1 MRESFQSALSGRV
14 TIRVTGF
21 FLERF
26 LNLTAKRGLPT
37 WDVQR
42 ISETEMLLTT
52 TPAAFRRMRDAAFRA
67 GVRVRVAGK
76 SGLPFRLRPYRRR
89 KALLLGLLLFLL
101 MPLAASQFLWSITV
115 EGCEQLKPSQVL
127 EVLEGLGVKRGA
139 FLTGLDTERI
149 ETQAA
154 LELDELSFI
163 AINLKGTTAQVQV
176 RERVP
181 VPDSRDPQEIR
192 NLVASRDGQIEVLEV
207 YEGIAMVSRGD
218 TVQKG
223 DLLVSGAIPSEQVG
237 TRYVASDA
245 RILARTWK
253 TGTIE
258 AKRVATAQWPT
269 GRQQMRHTLLIGD
282 FSINLYWNSGI
293 SMDEYVTLYREKYFT
308 LPWGVTLPIG
318 LRTQALCET
327 ATVSRVQSDEEL
339 EQLCLAKL
347 QDVVDSLEV
356 EQVLET
362 THQLEITSE
371 GASLR
376 FEVTCLESIAQPQ
389 PFTP

>member
-1 MRESFQSALSGRV
+1 MEASASTYGAIPMSGR
-14 TIRVTGF
+14 IFMEKNILREGMRYHAMPF
-21 FLERF
+21 
-26 LNLTAKRGLPT
+26 
-37 WDVQR
+37 
-42 ISETEMLLTT
+42 ISEAGVQEMTT
-52 TPAAFRRMRDAAFRA
+52 GVMFLSAAMAVAAAPCFRR
-67 GVRVRVAGK
+67 GSSPG
-76 SGLPFRLRPYRRR
+76 
-89 KALLLGLLLFLL
+89 
-101 MPLAASQFLWSITV
+101 
-115 EGCEQLKPSQVL
+115 
-127 EVLEGLGVKRGA
+127 
-139 FLTGLDTERI
+139 
-149 ETQAA
+149 
-154 LELDELSFI
+154 
-163 AINLKGTTAQVQV
+163 

>member
-1 MRESFQSALSGRV
+1 M
-14 TIRVTGF
+14 
-21 FLERF
+21 
-26 LNLTAKRGLPT
+26 
-37 WDVQR
+37 
-42 ISETEMLLTT
+42 
-52 TPAAFRRMRDAAFRA
+52 
-67 GVRVRVAGK
+67 
-76 SGLPFRLRPYRRR
+76 
-89 KALLLGLLLFLL
+89 
-101 MPLAASQFLWSITV
+101 
-115 EGCEQLKPSQVL
+115 EGCEQLEPSQVL

-139 FLTGLDTERI
+139 FLPGLDTERI

-154 LELDELSFI
+154 LELDQLSFI

-207 YEGIAMVSRGD
+207 YEGVAMVSRGD

-293 SMDEYVTLYREKYFT
+293 SMAEYVTLYREKYFT

-327 ATVSRVQSDEEL
+327 ATISRVQSDEEL

-356 EQVLET
+356 EQVLAT
-362 THQLEITSE
+362 THSLEITGE
-371 GASLR
+371 GATME